1 MIIWLNPDASALWRK
16 LAIDRVDFHLCWLCA
31 LSDKEHSSCTGLWCV
46 VNQIRYAVQS
56 SDAGEMEMNTDQD
69 PVNTFDVTTKRFL
82 LKTAIVLGAIVV
94 VLLLGTVESQIQ
106 I

>member
-1 MIIWLNPDASALWRK
+1 
-16 LAIDRVDFHLCWLCA
+16 
-31 LSDKEHSSCTGLWCV
+31 
-46 VNQIRYAVQS
+46 
-56 SDAGEMEMNTDQD
+56 MNTDQD

-94 VLLLGTVESQIQ
+94 VLLLGTVEIRIQ